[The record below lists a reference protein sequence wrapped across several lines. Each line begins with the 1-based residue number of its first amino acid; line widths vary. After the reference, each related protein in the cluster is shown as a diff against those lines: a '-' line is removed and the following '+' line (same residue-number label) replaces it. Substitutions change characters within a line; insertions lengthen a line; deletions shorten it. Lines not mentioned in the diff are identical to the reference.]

1 MDDENKENQPPPHPN
16 HVTPEDPQCPEPCQE
31 IPTLDQV
38 NVNIYLLPE
47 TEQNA
52 EMQDLLNIDASS
64 FLLAPMPRDSENI
77 NQQADVNQPLTYE
90 LHILEPAIL
99 ETENPEIIT
108 QEEPSIIDLAE
119 SDYETIEQIASMIY
133 DTEEIIERR
142 DQLKENEHEDYIQEF
157 NAITQTCPTPASVH
171 PRATKSDANTMVS
184 FIGNSVT
191 DHHESYQIKCIWK
204 LKHKME
210 QAEIIHKLTEQHQTC
225 PECFRKFQSLP
236 DHLKLGSFAAH
247 HQLDSL
253 PDHIKISLLLAT
265 TLTPTDDG
273 FKPRYPTYLEP
284 FQTNNSQNI
293 DLSKIDALKSTGC
306 HVPATFKE
314 AIKTVSEIYPCGEH
328 RLLFTS
334 RPSLIFHHITIQHRQ
349 RSFLCLTCKEVITT
363 GFISHQM
370 QAHQLEFPTQF
381 HPLDLQDI
389 LSSCAQTC
397 NEENLVKI
405 FSTCQLH
412 MARNQV
418 YTSNYHTS
426 DDKLMDTVSK
436 LQLDNYQRVLN
447 KCTLPPGYE
456 DGLVSN
462 NWSDLIQNALDLTA
476 TVPDL
481 LITFRIVGRLKNVR
495 APPSETSITRDRI
508 KFELQTQIIST
519 KLDELFHSAETC
531 NYINSLKEGEDYP
544 TGLQT
549 FYGHPYASDV
559 QKLQAA
565 LDITS
570 FDILTLGTSLLL
582 KSGFNGFIRVL
593 NLSSTKT
600 LLLST
605 EAFQGIHM
613 FPSNKETKIPIPV
626 EHTLLGSLQD
636 IMLIQHSITLLLE
649 FNLQPNLSNIDPS
662 EWKDY
667 IHKYGQ
673 QYANFFCLFIRKHLK
688 DSSINKTVIITGQ
701 GPLYHPNLTLSE
713 LTALS
718 DSLSEKILA
727 ASFLARIPYLPSNG
741 LVGYSGSHSIPLG
754 TCAKGY
760 VFNKFGDFSS
770 YTQHQATRLI
780 ETAIA
785 VKKLLDDSLVYSGFR
800 HHVVQL
806 FK

>member
-16 HVTPEDPQCPEPCQE
+16 HDTPEDLQCPEPCQE

-38 NVNIYLLPE
+38 NINVYLLPE

-52 EMQDLLNIDASS
+52 EMQDFLNIDTSNL
-64 FLLAPMPRDSENI
+64 LLAPMPSDSENV
-77 NQQADVNQPLTYE
+77 NQADVNQPLTYE

-99 ETENPEIIT
+99 EPENPENIT

-119 SDYETIEQIASMIY
+119 TDYETIEQIASMIY

-157 NAITQTCPTPASVH
+157 NAITRTCSTPTSVH
-171 PRATKSDANTMVS
+171 PRATKSDTNTMVS

-191 DHHESYQIKCIWK
+191 DHHEAYQIKCIWK

-210 QAEIIHKLTEQHQTC
+210 QAELIHKLTEQHTTC

-236 DHLKLGSFAAH
+236 DHLKLGSFAVN

-284 FQTNNSQNI
+284 FQTKLSQSI
-293 DLSKIDALKSTGC
+293 DLSMIDALKSTGC

-334 RPSLIFHHITIQHRQ
+334 RASLIFHQITIQHRHK
-349 RSFLCLTCKEVITT
+349 SFLCLTCKELISS

-370 QAHQLEFPTQF
+370 QVHQLEFPVQF
-381 HPLDLQDI
+381 LSLDLQDI

-397 NEENLVKI
+397 NEKDLIKI

-418 YTSNYHTS
+418 YTSIYHTS
-426 DDKLMDTVSK
+426 TDKLMDTVSK
-436 LQLDNYQRVLN
+436 LQLDNYQRVLT

-508 KFELQTQIIST
+508 KFELQSQIIST

-531 NYINSLKEGEDYP
+531 NNINNFKEGEDYP

-549 FYGHPYASDV
+549 FYGHPYASNV

-582 KSGFNGFIRVL
+582 KSGFNGLIRVL

-636 IMLIQHSITLLLE
+636 IMLIQHGITLLLE
-649 FNLQPNLSNIDPS
+649 FNLQPNLSYIDPS

-760 VFNKFGDFSS
+760 VFNKLGDFSS

>member
-1 MDDENKENQPPPHPN
+1 M
-16 HVTPEDPQCPEPCQE
+16 
-31 IPTLDQV
+31 QV
-38 NVNIYLLPE
+38 
-47 TEQNA
+47 
-52 EMQDLLNIDASS
+52 
-64 FLLAPMPRDSENI
+64 
-77 NQQADVNQPLTYE
+77 
-90 LHILEPAIL
+90 
-99 ETENPEIIT
+99 
-108 QEEPSIIDLAE
+108 
-119 SDYETIEQIASMIY
+119 
-133 DTEEIIERR
+133 
-142 DQLKENEHEDYIQEF
+142 
-157 NAITQTCPTPASVH
+157 
-171 PRATKSDANTMVS
+171 
-184 FIGNSVT
+184 
-191 DHHESYQIKCIWK
+191 
-204 LKHKME
+204 
-210 QAEIIHKLTEQHQTC
+210 
-225 PECFRKFQSLP
+225 
-236 DHLKLGSFAAH
+236 
-247 HQLDSL
+247 
-253 PDHIKISLLLAT
+253 
-265 TLTPTDDG
+265 
-273 FKPRYPTYLEP
+273 
-284 FQTNNSQNI
+284 
-293 DLSKIDALKSTGC
+293 
-306 HVPATFKE
+306 
-314 AIKTVSEIYPCGEH
+314 
-328 RLLFTS
+328 
-334 RPSLIFHHITIQHRQ
+334 
-349 RSFLCLTCKEVITT
+349 
-363 GFISHQM
+363 
-370 QAHQLEFPTQF
+370 HQLEFPVQF
-381 HPLDLQDI
+381 HSLDLQNI

-397 NEENLVKI
+397 NEKDLIKI

-418 YTSNYHTS
+418 YTSIYHTS
-426 DDKLMDTVSK
+426 ADKLMDTVSR
-436 LQLDNYQRVLN
+436 LQLDNYQRVLT

-462 NWSDLIQNALDLTA
+462 NWSDLIQNALDHTA

-508 KFELQTQIIST
+508 KFELQSQIIST

-531 NYINSLKEGEDYP
+531 NNINNLKEGEDYP

-582 KSGFNGFIRVL
+582 KSGCSINGFIRVL

-613 FPSNKETKIPIPV
+613 FPSNKETRIPIPV
-626 EHTLLGSLQD
+626 EHTLLGSLQNTLL
-636 IMLIQHSITLLLE
+636 MQHSITLLLE
-649 FNLQPNLSNIDPS
+649 FNLQPNLTNINPS

-673 QYANFFCLFIRKHLK
+673 QYANFFCLFIRKTLK

-701 GPLYHPNLTLSE
+701 GPLYHPNLPLSE

-718 DSLSEKILA
+718 DSLSEKLLA

-741 LVGYSGSHSIPLG
+741 LVGYTGSHSIPLS

-760 VFNKFGDFSS
+760 VFNKSGDFSS

-785 VKKLLDDSLVYSGFR
+785 VKKLLEDSLVYSGFR
-800 HHVVQL
+800 HHVVQP

>member
-1 MDDENKENQPPPHPN
+1 MDEENKENQPPPHPN
-16 HVTPEDPQCPEPCQE
+16 HDTSGDLQCPEPCQE
-31 IPTLDQV
+31 IPTLNQV
-38 NVNIYLLPE
+38 NMNIYLLPE

-52 EMQDLLNIDASS
+52 NMQDLLNMDASS
-64 FLLAPMPRDSENI
+64 FLLAPMPSDSENI
-77 NQQADVNQPLTYE
+77 NLEADVNQPLTYE
-90 LHILEPAIL
+90 LHILEP
-99 ETENPEIIT
+99 ENPENNT
-108 QEEPSIIDLAE
+108 QEEPSIINLAE
-119 SDYETIEQIASMIY
+119 ADYETIEQIASMIY
-133 DTEEIIERR
+133 DTEEIMERR
-142 DQLKENEHEDYIQEF
+142 DQLKENEHKDYIQEF
-157 NAITQTCPTPASVH
+157 NALTQICSTPASVH

-397 NEENLVKI
+397 NEENLIKI

-418 YTSNYHTS
+418 YTSIYHTS

-436 LQLDNYQRVLN
+436 LQLDNYQRVLT

-508 KFELQTQIIST
+508 KFELQSQIIST

-531 NYINSLKEGEDYP
+531 NNINSLKEGEDYP

-559 QKLQAA
+559 QKLQAS

-760 VFNKFGDFSS
+760 VFNKLGDFSS

-800 HHVVQL
+800 HHVVQP